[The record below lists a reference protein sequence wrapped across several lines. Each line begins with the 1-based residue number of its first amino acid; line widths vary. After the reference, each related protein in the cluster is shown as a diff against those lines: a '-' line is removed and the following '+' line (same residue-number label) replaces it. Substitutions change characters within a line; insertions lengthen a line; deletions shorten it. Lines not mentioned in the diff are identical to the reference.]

1 MSHFFRYEMDGE
13 PHLNVMLIY
22 VIFAV
27 SIAIAVKFRKNE
39 KLLKAVLIISVA
51 LQAVMFAWYLGD
63 KALLIK
69 EGLSLYH
76 CRLAALMSAA
86 GYFFNKPKVARFFA
100 WMGLVGAVIAFVF
113 PDPSDFMWPHL
124 TNLTFVSTHCFIAMG
139 SIMVIARN
147 DVKLCVID
155 ACVMT
160 VVMNAFLVI
169 VNAMLGSNY
178 GYLTELPPGIPLQL
192 NKYMLFVLLT
202 AVISGGEPLLDRA
215 YAAIKMH
222 D

>member
-1 MSHFFRYEMDGE
+1 
-13 PHLNVMLIY
+13 
-22 VIFAV
+22 
-27 SIAIAVKFRKNE
+27 
-39 KLLKAVLIISVA
+39 
-51 LQAVMFAWYLGD
+51 
-63 KALLIK
+63 
-69 EGLSLYH
+69 
-76 CRLAALMSAA
+76 
-86 GYFFNKPKVARFFA
+86 
-100 WMGLVGAVIAFVF
+100 
-113 PDPSDFMWPHL
+113 
-124 TNLTFVSTHCFIAMG
+124 
-139 SIMVIARN
+139 
-147 DVKLCVID
+147 
-155 ACVMT
+155 MT